1 MAQIANTYETYDVST
16 AGGNREELADKI
28 YQITPEETPFISLI
42 GRKPVA
48 STHPEW
54 LIDSLASIDLN
65 NNQPEGNDWTFQSIT
80 PPSRVGN
87 YTQISDKKIIV
98 SRTQDKTLKAGRKSE
113 LAREVAKKGVEL
125 RTDMEGILLSNQ
137 ASLAGSGNAAT
148 NRKLGGFRAWL
159 ATNDS
164 IGGGGGAS
172 GGFNTSTNVVDAAT
186 NGTQRAFTKTILDA
200 VILSTYNAG
209 GSPKTLMLSPYA
221 KTVFSTFMADSN
233 VAPQRYETPR
243 NGQTTIVAAADMYL
257 SDFGSISV
265 VPNRQMARAGA
276 TVARNAF
283 LIDPKMVSLGVFDDI
298 SLEKPAKTGDAE
310 KRVLV
315 TEYTLLVNNEAAHG
329 VAADIF
335 GLTSAS

>member
-1 MAQIANTYETYDVST
+1 MAQIANTYESYD
-16 AGGNREELADKI
+16 AKGNREELADKI
-28 YQITPEETPFISLI
+28 YQITPEETPFLSLI
-42 GRKPVA
+42 GRKSVA

-54 LIDSLASIDLN
+54 QTDSLASVDTA
-65 NNQPEGNDWTFQSIT
+65 NNQPEGDDWTYDAVAAT
-80 PPSRVGN
+80 TRVGN
-87 YTQISDKKIIV
+87 YCQISNKRIII
-98 SRTQDKTLKAGRKSE
+98 SRTQDKTSKAGRKSE
-113 LAREVAKKGVEL
+113 LAREIAKKGVEL
-125 RTDMEGILLSNQ
+125 RIDMEAICLSNQ
-137 ASLAGSGNAAT
+137 ASLAGSGNGAT

-159 ATNDS
+159 STNDS
-164 IGGGGGAS
+164 MDGGGSS
-172 GGFNTSTNVVDAAT
+172 GGFNSSTNIVDAAT

-221 KTVFSTFMADSN
+221 KTVFSTFMSDSN
-233 VAPQRYETPR
+233 VALQRFEA
-243 NGQTTIVAAADMYL
+243 NGKGPTTIVAAADMYL
-257 SDFGSISV
+257 SDFGTISV

-283 LIDPKMVSLGVFDDI
+283 LIDPRMVSLGVFDDI

-329 VAADIF
+329 VAADLY